1 MKFDYDVVVVGG
13 GIVGGSV
20 AFHLA
25 EAGRSIL
32 VVDRAFPASGTSGAT
47 QSWVWVH
54 TKSPPFYGEFNH
66 LSAMMYPDF
75 EKRLGADIEYQ
86 RTGGIS
92 LLFTP
97 GEVEKAR
104 ELVERQRAVGIDVSL
119 LTREEILS
127 LEPAVSPDVLGATY
141 SPADGNVN
149 SLRLVFAVMRAN
161 QARGVTYWTYTAVTG
176 MELTDGG
183 VQVHTERGSVTA
195 RQVAICG
202 GPWAPELGAMLGIR
216 IPVRPVRG
224 QVLVTEPL
232 APLIRHTMV
241 GMRQAVNGEM
251 LIGFSYEEV
260 GYDKGNSLAPMLEGA
275 RLAQRMVPALA
286 AAHVVRCF
294 SGLRAMPQDGL
305 PILGPVP
312 GKPGVFV
319 AALHS
324 GFTLAPLV
332 GTLMAEV
339 MCGEEPSVPMEP
351 YSITRFG

>member
-1 MKFDYDVVVVGG
+1 MKLVHDVVVIGG
-13 GIVGGSV
+13 GVVGGSV
-20 AFHLA
+20 AFYLA
-25 EAGRSIL
+25 EAGRSVL

-54 TKSPPFYGEFNH
+54 TKHPPFYAQFSL
-66 LSAMMYPDF
+66 LSARMYPQF
-75 EKRLGADIEYQ
+75 EQQLGMNIEYQ

-92 LLFTP
+92 LLFTRD
-97 GEVEKAR
+97 EVEKAQV
-104 ELVERQRAVGIDVSL
+104 LVERQRSVGIDVSL

-127 LEPAVSPDVLGATY
+127 LEPAVSPEVLGATY
-141 SPADGNVN
+141 SPVDGNVN
-149 SLRLVFAVMRAN
+149 ALRLVFALMKAN

-176 MELTDGG
+176 MELTGDG
-183 VQVHTERGSVTA
+183 VIVRTDKGSVAA
-195 RQVAICG
+195 RQVAICA
-202 GPWAPELGAMLGIR
+202 GPWAPQVGSMLGIR
-216 IPVRPVRG
+216 IPVRPIRG

-241 GMRQAVNGEM
+241 GMRQAVDGPV
-251 LIGFSYEEV
+251 LIGFSHEDV
-260 GYDKGNSLAPMLEGA
+260 GYDAGNSLEPILDGA

-286 AAHVVRCF
+286 DAHVVRCF
-294 SGLRAMPQDGL
+294 SGLRAMPKDGL

-332 GTLMAEV
+332 GMLMAEV
-339 MCGEEPSVPMEP
+339 MCNKKPSVPLEP
-351 YSITRFG
+351 YSIARFG